1 MAPRGF
7 SARAML
13 RSAALCAAGLL
24 VALLLAQ
31 TTLFQRIDAML
42 LDAQHHNLGRTLDM
56 SGVVILDVDEESQR
70 HLASRLGPWPYDYAP
85 FALVT
90 QYLASKGARAIAFD
104 VLFAD
109 ERPGVQAMHDVL
121 APNVV
126 FGAIGVPVALPQP
139 PGYQAQLERLALTR
153 QPVESGPESSRT
165 LRREAPL
172 PHVPWTALKLPIES
186 LTPVPGPRIGIM
198 NVQPDD
204 DGVLRRLPL
213 FQSTQGF
220 LFPSFALASQLAVDP
235 SVGEMHLDGRR
246 LSLRRLALPLTREGD
261 VLLRFPTNID
271 ELRTVPFHELF
282 NAAES
287 RAPSGETLA
296 REFAGKTVIIGSS
309 SGLGG
314 ETFFTPSGRMT
325 ALQFAAFAHAAIG
338 AGFVMTPALP
348 WVDSLLVLFALLVP
362 LWMSLHGAERTGR
375 QFLAAFAAL
384 GIVLPAAGTGLGA
397 AGIESH
403 ALFAFVAGAASL
415 TMVFSSWLF
424 TLSDERRRLRY
435 ETMAAR
441 ETTRLK
447 GEFLNH
453 LAHELRTPL
462 TAIMGFNKLNQ
473 FTDDL
478 GRDSRIKNSSII
490 GRNCEYLLQVINNQL
505 DLAKLE
511 AGMLAIAPAPEE
523 PDALLRD
530 VIERMQPFA
539 DERRLRLKYS
549 RATPLPNVLAL
560 DAFRVRQ
567 VLINLLGNALKFT
580 QAGSVEL
587 VASWHLATL
596 VIEVRDTGTGIS
608 PEALGRIFQPYEQAD
623 DTIAHRYGGTGLGL
637 AITREL
643 VELMGGRIEVES
655 KLGLGSTFRVRI
667 PSEVIEGR
675 ATTHP
680 ITEAHA
686 MREPLVGRVLVAE
699 DNEDIRALVEI
710 QLGKLGIDADSV
722 ANGFSA
728 VERALQERYDVVLMD
743 MEMPVMNG
751 YEAVNVLRTRGY
763 TGSILALTAHH
774 EGLEVDR
781 AVSSG
786 CDGIITKPVT
796 LESLRA
802 GLRPLLREG
811 KSPRS
816 AGNVRLAR

>member
-1 MAPRGF
+1 M
-7 SARAML
+7 RA
-13 RSAALCAAGLL
+13 AALCAGGLL
-24 VALLLAQ
+24 VAILLAQ
-31 TTLFQRIDAML
+31 TTLFQRIDAIL
-42 LDAQHHNLGRTLDM
+42 LDAQHRTLAQPLDL
-56 SGVVILDVDEESQR
+56 SGVVILDVDEESR
-70 HLASRLGPWPYDYAP
+70 RLLAGRLGPWPYDYAP
-85 FALVT
+85 FAVVA
-90 QYLASKGARAIAFD
+90 QYLAAKGARAIAFD
-104 VLFAD
+104 VLFSD
-109 ERPGVQAMHDVL
+109 ERPGVAAMGATL
-121 APNVV
+121 TPNVV
-126 FGAIGVPVALPQP
+126 LGAVGVPVTLPQP
-139 PGYQAQLERLALTR
+139 PTYATQLERLALSK

-172 PHVPWTALKLPIES
+172 PHVPWTAFKLPIDA
-186 LTPVPGPRIGIM
+186 LTPVPGPRIGIV
-198 NVQPDD
+198 NLQPDE
-204 DGVLRRLPL
+204 DGILRRLAL
-213 FQSTQGF
+213 FQSSQGY
-220 LFPSFALASQLAVDP
+220 LFPSFALATQLAADP
-235 SVGEMHLDGRR
+235 SIGEMRLDGRR

-261 VLLRFPTNID
+261 VLLRFPTNLD
-271 ELRTVPFHELF
+271 DLRTVPFHELY

-287 RAPSGETLA
+287 RAPSAEALG

-309 SGLGG
+309 TGMGG
-314 ETFFTPSGRMT
+314 ENVYTPAGRMS
-325 ALQFAAFAHAAIG
+325 ALQFAALSHAAIG
-338 AGFVMTPALP
+338 AGFVMTPAIP

-362 LWMSLHGAERTGR
+362 FWTSLHGGERTGR
-375 QFLAAFAAL
+375 HFLGAFALLALAL
-384 GIVLPAAGTGLGA
+384 GAAGTGLA
-397 AGIESH
+397 AMGMESH
-403 ALFAFVAGAASL
+403 ALFAFVAGTATLA
-415 TMVFSSWLF
+415 MVFSSWLF

-478 GRDSRIKNSSII
+478 GRDARIKNSAII

-511 AGMLAIAPAPEE
+511 AGTLAIAPAPED

-549 RATPLPNVLAL
+549 RTTPLPGVLAL

-596 VIEVRDTGTGIS
+596 VIEVRDTGPGIA
-608 PEALGRIFQPYEQAD
+608 PEAIGRIFQPYEQAD
-623 DTIAHRYGGTGLGL
+623 ATIAHRYGGTGLGL

-643 VELMGGRIEVES
+643 VELMGGSIDVES
-655 KLGLGSTFRVRI
+655 RIGLGSTFRVRV
-667 PSEVIEGR
+667 PSEVVEGR

-680 ITEAHA
+680 ITDAHA
-686 MREPLVGRVLVAE
+686 MREPLAGRVLVAE
-699 DNEDIRALVEI
+699 DNEDIRTLVEV
-710 QLGKLGIDADSV
+710 QLGKLGIDVVSV

-728 VERALQERYDVVLMD
+728 VERGLSERFDCVLMD

-751 YEAVNVLRTRGY
+751 YEAVHVLRTRGY
-763 TGSILALTAHH
+763 SGPILALTAHH
-774 EGLEVDR
+774 QGLEVDR
-781 AVSSG
+781 AMGAG
-786 CDGIITKPVT
+786 CDGIVTKPVT

-802 GLRPLLREG
+802 ALRPILREG
-811 KSPRS
+811 RAPRA
-816 AGNVRLAR
+816 AGGKRIIA